1 MGQKKTQK
9 QLAGLAAAR
18 ASRHKPS
25 EKENTIAP
33 PQSPPRS
40 TTRSQRHISTL
51 QDRINEQDIHISF
64 LSQSN
69 SELQAENTSL
79 HHQLVHSRSTI
90 ASLQEQNAVSAQKLR
105 ETTEELKDAYDE
117 ISSQAVIIRKK
128 NQRINRLIHDKSVLS
143 AKLACAKQQ
152 VLDAV
157 LRAHAAEKLSKSES
171 LRIETLL
178 QTISSLDQK
187 LDTQQQQQKDLYKT
201 LRATN
206 MREKHAK
213 AVLQQV
219 RTQLRAKSKWSGMNR
234 RMFSSQ
240 YRSLALA
247 FTRAGCAQARL
258 GPLLIRVGKILGVT
272 IKRSMSRRTVG
283 RVITEAGIKVRL
295 QLGHELARAKS
306 MYLYLLSAEQFVTAH
321 EILQDVC
328 LSSDGTSVRNI
339 QVEARHLTYAAP
351 TYTTDP
357 EAPQTAFRTRVVGV
371 ANALDHTA
379 QTQFEGWE
387 EVNRD
392 IFETYMNSP
401 LANRDS
407 LEGYQ
412 LEQDDLWRKM
422 VAYNSDHAADV
433 RLTARKCGEK
443 RQAVIETDVGRQEL
457 EHMTTEEA
465 EDALWEVVEEICD
478 DPAALNRS
486 SLPEDLRTEALQS
499 LARHVGAH
507 SIDMLP
513 EQQQALLL
521 RIIIAGCCDH
531 KDHNDNATTIALGTE
546 ADSDAVERALKAS
559 QRGAHKL
566 VSICGNLFRH
576 KDDKRGHQDLHR
588 HFFTKVK
595 FDITGEHS
603 TIKFP
608 DTSNVRYGS
617 HNAGA
622 AELVTYHAAYLEFLS
637 IIRNSKQ
644 TPGLNHS
651 EQNAFNGLNDIPTM
665 TECCVMTL
673 YKNAISDPYMAM
685 TRRPGVNH
693 IDLGPLHARILIFY
707 LIPQYPALMSP
718 LMENLSVT
726 NSPSIPYISWP
737 PGSPHLEIILVAFL
751 KATLP
756 AWERFSSEFSD
767 NSIISQLSPA
777 EKLLICIPAN
787 NVMNEG
793 LLGGWRV
800 HSRTRSATT
809 ISNFSAQT
817 AYHRNDT
824 ETFAD
829 AVLNTEEDAV
839 YIMRLARVED
849 VSGVMRKFRDNLL
862 AFKRRVAEES
872 RGKQKAKE
880 DLAAAKTAKLQAI
893 AVITDPQK
901 LGDLNHDE
909 LRQQLDIR
917 RKLIKEEIIA
927 KALLKDMKTKPAM
940 LKAILESDE
949 RRLAAGT
956 A

>member
-69 SELQAENTSL
+69 SKLQAENTSL
-79 HHQLVHSRSTI
+79 HHQLLHSRSTI
-90 ASLQEQNAVSAQKLR
+90 ASLQEQNAVSAQRLR

-117 ISSQAVIIRKK
+117 ISSQAVIIRK
-128 NQRINRLIHDKSVLS
+128 NQRINRLIRDKSVLS

-171 LRIETLL
+171 LQIETLL

-201 LRATN
+201 LQATS
-206 MREKHAK
+206 MREKRAK

-295 QLGHELARAKS
+295 QLGHELAQAKN
-306 MYLYLLSAEQFVTAH
+306 
-321 EILQDVC
+321 VC

-339 QVEARHLTYAAP
+339 QVEARHLTYAPP

-357 EAPQTAFRTRVVGV
+357 EAPQTAFPTRVVGV

-401 LANRDS
+401 LAKRDS

-443 RQAVIETDVGRQEL
+443 RQAVVETDVGRQEL

-478 DPAALNRS
+478 DPATLNRS
-486 SLPEDLRTEALQS
+486 SLPEDLRMEALQS
-499 LARHVGAH
+499 LARH
-507 SIDMLP
+507 
-513 EQQQALLL
+513 
-521 RIIIAGCCDH
+521 
-531 KDHNDNATTIALGTE
+531 
-546 ADSDAVERALKAS
+546 
-559 QRGAHKL
+559 
-566 VSICGNLFRH
+566 
-576 KDDKRGHQDLHR
+576 
-588 HFFTKVK
+588 
-595 FDITGEHS
+595 
-603 TIKFP
+603 
-608 DTSNVRYGS
+608 
-617 HNAGA
+617 
-622 AELVTYHAAYLEFLS
+622 
-637 IIRNSKQ
+637 

-673 YKNAISDPYMAM
+673 YKNAISDPHMAM

-693 IDLGPLHARILIFY
+693 IDLGPLHARILVHTQK
-707 LIPQYPALMSP
+707 LIDQPDLLLDPTIPSADVTFDGKPFRDQFAVD
-718 LMENLSVT
+718 SVHFMA
-726 NSPSIPYISWP
+726 SRL
-737 PGSPHLEIILVAFL
+737 PHLETILVAFL
-751 KATLP
+751 KATLT

-767 NSIISQLSPA
+767 DSVISQLSPA

-809 ISNFSAQT
+809 ISHFSAQT

-849 VSGVMRKFRDNLL
+849 ASGAMRKFRDNLL

-872 RGKQKAKE
+872 RAKHKAKE
-880 DLAAAKTAKLQAI
+880 DLAAAKTAELQAI

-909 LRQQLDIR
+909 LCQQLDIR